1 MREFLSINTRPNPLI
16 SSYEE
21 CRLYTRYYAKS
32 FYFSSFLLPKEKR
45 NAAYAVYS
53 FCRYADN
60 IVDRAGRNSLSEAEK
75 SIDSLLENLD
85 EVYSGRSVNDSFS
98 AFGDTVRK
106 FDIPKHYFTELVEG
120 VSMDMKTKRYKTFTE
135 LESYCYKVASVVGLI
150 MSEIFRFSNSAAL
163 EYAVHL
169 GKAMQLTNIL
179 RDIHD
184 DYTMDRVYIPQDEL
198 ASFGYSEEDIRNKV
212 INKNFTSLIKHQIE
226 RARSLYEPA
235 EKGIPYLT
243 DDGSRTTVV
252 LMLKIYSAILNKI
265 EEKGYDIYSGRVFV
279 SRAEKI
285 SIMTKYL
292 LNFSEK
298 RKHSKIV
305 ISDRVPESVLNTTG
319 DY

>member
-1 MREFLSINTRPNPLI
+1 MREFLTINTRPNPLI
-16 SSYEE
+16 SSYNE

-60 IVDRAGRNSLSEAEK
+60 IVDKAGKNSLAETEK
-75 SIDSLLENLD
+75 SIDFLLENLE
-85 EVYSGRSVNDSFS
+85 EVYSGRSVNDRFS

-106 FDIPKHYFTELVEG
+106 YDIPKHYFTELVEG
-120 VSMDMKTKRYKTFTE
+120 VSMDMKTKRYRTFTE
-135 LESYCYKVASVVGLI
+135 LEHYCYKVASVVGLI
-150 MSEIFRFSNSAAL
+150 ISEIFRYSNSAAL

-184 DYTMDRVYIPQDEL
+184 DYLMNRVYIPQDEL
-198 ASFGYSEEDIRNKV
+198 ARFGYSEEDIRNKV
-212 INKNFTSLIKHQIE
+212 INKNFTSLLKHQIE
-226 RARSLYEPA
+226 RARSLYELA

-243 DDGSRTTVV
+243 NDGSRTTVV
-252 LMLKIYSAILNKI
+252 LMLKIYSGILNKI
-265 EEKGYDIYSGRVFV
+265 EEKGYDVYSGRVYV

-298 RKHSKIV
+298 RKHSKIK
-305 ISDRVPESVLNTTG
+305 IARKIPESVLNTL

>member
-1 MREFLSINTRPNPLI
+1 MRGFLSINSRPNPLI

-60 IVDRAGRNSLSEAEK
+60 IVDKAGKNSLAETEK

-85 EVYSGRSVNDSFS
+85 EVYSGRSVNDGFS
-98 AFGDTVRK
+98 AFGNMVRK
-106 FDIPKHYFTELVEG
+106 FEIPKHYFTELVEG
-120 VSMDMKTKRYKTFTE
+120 VSMDMKTKRYKTFAE
-135 LESYCYKVASVVGLI
+135 LEHYCYKVASVVGLI
-150 MSEIFRFSNSAAL
+150 MSEIFRYSNSAAL

-184 DYTMDRVYIPQDEL
+184 DYKMNRVYIPQDEL
-198 ASFGYSEEDIRNKV
+198 SGFGYSEEDIGNKV
-212 INKNFTSLIKHQIE
+212 INKNFISLIKHQIE
-226 RARSLYEPA
+226 RAKQLYDVA

-243 DDGSRTTVV
+243 NDGSRTTVV
-252 LMLKIYSAILNKI
+252 LMLKIYSGILNKI
-265 EEKGYDIYSGRVFV
+265 EEKKYDVYSGRVYV

-292 LNFSEK
+292 LNFSER
-298 RKHSKIV
+298 RKFSRISHSSQI
-305 ISDRVPESVLNTTG
+305 PESVQNTV